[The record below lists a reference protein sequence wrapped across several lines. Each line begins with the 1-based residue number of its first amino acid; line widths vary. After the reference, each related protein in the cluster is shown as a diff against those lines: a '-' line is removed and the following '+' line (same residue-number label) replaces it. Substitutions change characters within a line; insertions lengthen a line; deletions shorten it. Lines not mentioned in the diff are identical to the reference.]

1 MNDLLGKALLD
12 YYFGKDPEILYT
24 ETNISEQDELPL
36 PYLFRTYAEMPLLEQ
51 VALKA
56 CQGKVLDVGCGAG
69 SHSLY
74 LQQQGFKVKAIDTS
88 EGAVTVSKQRG
99 VADVQRSDLLGLS
112 EEKFD
117 TALLLMNGTGIF
129 ETLEQVPKYL
139 QHLKSLLTK
148 NGKVLIDSSD
158 LRYMYDTGEAGGIW
172 VPADRYYGELEFTL
186 FYKGEQSE
194 PFDWLYM
201 DERLFKEVSEAN
213 GFEFSILSRGENFD
227 YLAQLSRDHNE

>member
-12 YYFGKDPEILYT
+12 FYFGKDPEILYT

-56 CQGKVLDVGCGAG
+56 CKGKVLDVGCGAG

-74 LQQQGFKVKAIDTS
+74 LQQQGFEVKAIDTS
-88 EGAVTVSKQRG
+88 EGAVPVSKQRG
-99 VADVQRSDLLGLS
+99 VANVQQTDLLSLS

-117 TALLLMNGTGIF
+117 TILLLMNGTGIF
-129 ETLEQVPKYL
+129 QTVENVPKYL
-139 QHLKSLLTK
+139 QHLRSLLATH
-148 NGKVLIDSSD
+148 GKVLIDSSD
-158 LRYMYDTGEAGGIW
+158 LRYMYDPGEEGGIW
-172 VPADRYYGELEFTL
+172 VPADRYYGELEFTIL
-186 FYKGEQSE
+186 YKGEQSE

-201 DERLFKEVSEAN
+201 DENLFKELSEAA
-213 GFEFSILSRGENFD
+213 GFQFSILARGDNFD
-227 YLAQLSRDHNE
+227 YLAQLTLDHN